1 MPRLYTFE
9 NVPASVLNA
18 AIEEWVHHSRN
29 RQLCRMYF
37 LDGMTADEIAD
48 REHLSVNQIYEVT
61 RKYGKILSAHMD
73 TQ

>member
-9 NVPASVLNA
+9 DVPASELDA

-61 RKYGKILSAHMD
+61 RKCGKILYAH
-73 TQ
+73 TNPQ